1 MFSEHGLP
9 IKLNKHY
16 IGGCRMSEQEL
27 IFRMFAC
34 EFMGWYQSEKYEY
47 YCFESSELM
56 YRVCDALRCEE

>member
-1 MFSEHGLP
+1 
-9 IKLNKHY
+9 
-16 IGGCRMSEQEL
+16 MSEQEL

-34 EFMGWYQSEKYEY
+34 EFMNWYQSEKYEY

>member
-1 MFSEHGLP
+1 MGALLAVVEFVVNVVEFD
-9 IKLNKHY
+9 
-16 IGGCRMSEQEL
+16 MSEQEL

-56 YRVCDALRCEE
+56 CRVCDALRCEE

>member
-1 MFSEHGLP
+1 MVILFLAVEFVVNVVGF
-9 IKLNKHY
+9 N
-16 IGGCRMSEQEL
+16 MSEQEL

>member
-1 MFSEHGLP
+1 MGILLVVVVFVA
-9 IKLNKHY
+9 NVV
-16 IGGCRMSEQEL
+16 GCEMSDQEL

-56 YRVCDALRCEE
+56 YRECDALRCEEV

>member
-1 MFSEHGLP
+1 MVALSLVVEFVVSVVEC
-9 IKLNKHY
+9 K
-16 IGGCRMSEQEL
+16 MSDQEL

>member
-1 MFSEHGLP
+1 MEEFVVNVVGF
-9 IKLNKHY
+9 N
-16 IGGCRMSEQEL
+16 MSEQEL

-34 EFMGWYQSEKYEY
+34 EFMWWYQSEKYEY